1 MPDERYSMSF
11 TTGALL
17 PRESLRVVELYA
29 RMGDWQ
35 AVRKA
40 VAAGNLLQM
49 RTTNAS
55 VRLTREVISRLKLL
69 TEAQRGLL
77 LAGSPE
83 DQRGVLWLALCKRYR
98 FIYDFAVEVLH
109 EKFLRLD
116 LHLDP
121 AEYERFFERKA
132 QWHAEVEAV
141 TPATRKSQRRKL
153 FQAMS
158 EAGILD
164 AARNI
169 VPALL
174 SRDLA
179 VAIAADSPDYFA
191 LYPVSQREIAQWTS

>member
-17 PRESLRVVELYA
+17 ARESLRVAELYA
-29 RMGDWQ
+29 GMGDWQ
-35 AVRKA
+35 AVREA

-83 DQRGVLWLALCKRYR
+83 ELRGVLWLALCKRYR

-141 TPATRKSQRRKL
+141 TPATRAKQRQVVFK
-153 FQAMS
+153 AMT
-158 EAGILD
+158 EAGIID
-164 AARNI
+164 PGFNI

-174 SRDLA
+174 TPALA
-179 VAIAADSPDYFA
+179 AAIAADSPDHFA
-191 LYPVSQREIAQWTS
+191 LYPARERDIAQWTS